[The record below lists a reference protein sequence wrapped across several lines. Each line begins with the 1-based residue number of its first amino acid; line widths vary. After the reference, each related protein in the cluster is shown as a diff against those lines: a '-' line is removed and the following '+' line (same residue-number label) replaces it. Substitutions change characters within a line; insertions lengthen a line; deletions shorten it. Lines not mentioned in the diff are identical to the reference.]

1 MPLVSLTFKKEMKG
15 EAFTPS
21 WNKGENICIIKE
33 VIEPSDDFD
42 EYGKKQLELK
52 YANHH
57 HPDMKWKSH
66 WIVLDREDAHDDHP
80 KFSKGKVQNVEIEM
94 EGLLTLLNMT
104 GLVKGNPGQVGLET
118 EKLVGKTI
126 GVWMEQPTHKDGR
139 INQYQDKETGEWRNK
154 PAEPI
159 NGRRTFFV
167 PTELQLKD
175 PTALKTIKKAEQA
188 SEKPASEPTKVPDLD
203 DEIPF

>member
-15 EAFTPS
+15 EAFAPS

-33 VIEPSDDFD
+33 VIEPSDEFD
-42 EYGKKQLELK
+42 QYGKKQIELK

-57 HPDMKWKSH
+57 HPDMPLKSH

-80 KFSKGKVQNVEIEM
+80 NFSKGKVKNVEIEM

-104 GLVKGNPGQVGLET
+104 GLVKGNPGEVGLET

-126 GVWMEQPTHKDGR
+126 GVWMEQPTNKDGS
-139 INQYQDKETGEWRNK
+139 IQTFVHKQSGETRNK
-154 PAEPI
+154 GAEPI

-188 SEKPASEPTKVPDLD
+188 SEKPASEPTRVPDLD